1 MIRLVMNRNKVW
13 MRYFMAAMVIL
24 VVMSMLVSVF
34 R

>member
-1 MIRLVMNRNKVW
+1 MNRNKVW
-13 MRYFMAAMVIL
+13 MRYFMAVMVIL

>member
-13 MRYFMAAMVIL
+13 MRYFMAVMVIL